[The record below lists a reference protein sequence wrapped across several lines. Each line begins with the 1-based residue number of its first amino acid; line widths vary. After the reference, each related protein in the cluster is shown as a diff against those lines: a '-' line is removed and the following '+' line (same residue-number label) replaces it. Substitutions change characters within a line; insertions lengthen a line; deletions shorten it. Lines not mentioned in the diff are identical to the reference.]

1 MYTQDASE
9 LEVSI
14 LNKRALE
21 RAVARHTPSV
31 VPGSNAWF
39 GQVDFYYSCFIQHG
53 KHYMNYILRW
63 NNEEL
68 LALIVEYKNWKG

>member
-21 RAVARHTPSV
+21 RAVARHTPSL
-31 VPGSNAWF
+31 VPGSDAWF
-39 GQVDFYYSCFIQHG
+39 RQVEFYHG
-53 KHYMNYILRW
+53 RFHECGKTYMNRMLRW